1 MKMERES
8 DEQDDDD
15 LMNQIKDLEK
25 VLQLVK
31 ASVCCMLLAV
41 HCYWDML
48 LVAYH
53 KTL

>member
-1 MKMERES
+1 MKMERTS

-25 VLQLVK
+25 ELQLVK
-31 ASVCCMLLAV
+31 ASVCCMHLAV
-41 HCYWDML
+41 HCCSNML